1 MITAERRGAVDE
13 TDRHRS
19 LAYTL
24 LARML
29 ARAPDD
35 PLIAALRSLDGD
47 ATPFG
52 RALSA
57 IAREAGTTTGRA
69 AEREYNALFIGI
81 DRGEVVPYASY
92 YRTGFLN
99 DRPLAHLRRD
109 MQALGI
115 ERVPGTAEP
124 EDHIASLCEIM
135 AGLIDGAY
143 GAPADT
149 GGQRDFFRRHV
160 SGWADRFFAD
170 LENAAAARLY
180 RPVGTAGRLFIEIE
194 THAFAMEPEP
204 APEPAM
210 VPGGREQEGG
220 KR

>member
-1 MITAERRGAVDE
+1 MDE

-19 LAYTL
+19 LVYTL

-29 ARAPDD
+29 ARAPDAS
-35 PLIAALRSLDGD
+35 LLAAIRSLDGD

-52 RALSA
+52 RALGA
-57 IAREAGTTTGRA
+57 LAHEAGTTTERA
-69 AEREYNALFIGI
+69 AEREYNALFIGV

-149 GGQRDFFRRHV
+149 TRQRDFFRRHV

-170 LENAAAARLY
+170 LENADAARLY
-180 RPVGTAGRLFIEIE
+180 RPIAAAGRLFIEIE

-204 APEPAM
+204 APASNMEPVPAM
-210 VPGGREQEGG
+210 GSDGREQEGG